1 MAETQFRA
9 APLVMIEWQDSA
21 QPIPSWQWVREMP
34 DYEAVCCKSVG
45 WLVHDGDD
53 VKALAP
59 NVSSIDSEDAQASG
73 IMRIPARSVV
83 KVTRLEPTASS

>member
-1 MAETQFRA
+1 MAKQKRKSI
-9 APLVMIEWQDSA
+9 PLVMIEWHDSA
-21 QPIPSWQWVREMP
+21 QPLPSWRWIKKL
-34 DYEAVCCKSVG
+34 DYDVVLCQSVG

-59 NVSSIDSEDAQASG
+59 NVSSIENKDAQASG

-83 KVTRLEPTASS
+83 KVTRLTGLPRR